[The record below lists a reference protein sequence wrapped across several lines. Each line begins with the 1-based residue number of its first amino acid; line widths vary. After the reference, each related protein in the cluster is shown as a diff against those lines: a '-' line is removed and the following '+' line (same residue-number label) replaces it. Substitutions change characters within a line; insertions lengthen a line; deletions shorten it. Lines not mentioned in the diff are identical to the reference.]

1 MSTCRS
7 IRPRILITAHH
18 AVFGRLTYHLISHTL
33 QAIVTASQA
42 QRAGAD
48 ANVSCRDAI
57 MDTAEEL
64 FAERGLD
71 GVSLREINTVAGYS
85 AAALHYHFETRDGL
99 VRALL
104 ARAQP
109 PMFTDREAAFERLRS
124 LEAVTPV
131 DVVNA
136 LVRPLALGM
145 DRQPRESAR
154 RLRFLSRLYFDRS
167 PYMRGMFEESFALF
181 LPFLERALPGLDQ
194 TSIRQRWV
202 FAVELAQHA
211 LGHAAEMSVTDNI
224 RGRRPARA
232 LESYLQGLV
241 RFIVGGLNE
250 ECSVETRRPSV
261 TGATSSTVSTRR

>member
-1 MSTCRS
+1 MS
-7 IRPRILITAHH
+7 
-18 AVFGRLTYHLISHTL
+18 
-33 QAIVTASQA
+33 ASQA
-42 QRAGAD
+42 QRPGAD
-48 ANVSCRDAI
+48 ASGSGREAI

-85 AAALHYHFETRDGL
+85 AAALHYHFESRDGL

-109 PMFTDREAAFERLRS
+109 PIFADREAAFEHLKN

-145 DRQPRESAR
+145 DSQPRESAR

-167 PYMRGMFEESFALF
+167 PYMRGVFEESFALF
-181 LPFLERALPGLDQ
+181 LPLLKRALPGLDE
-194 TSIRQRWV
+194 TTIHQRWV

-211 LGHAAEMSVTDNI
+211 LGHAAEMSVSGTI

-232 LESYLQGLV
+232 LENYLQGLV
-241 RFIVGGLNE
+241 RFIVGGLSE
-250 ECSVETRRPSV
+250 ECSVSGPARRRKA
-261 TGATSSTVSTRR
+261 GATSSTVSMRR